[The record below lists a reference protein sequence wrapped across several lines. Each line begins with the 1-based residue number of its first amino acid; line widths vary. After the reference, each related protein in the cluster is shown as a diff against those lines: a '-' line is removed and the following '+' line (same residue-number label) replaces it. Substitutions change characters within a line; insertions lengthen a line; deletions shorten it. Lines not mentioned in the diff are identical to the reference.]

1 MLYAK
6 KTGTI
11 LVPTMREGR
20 SVTDHVFVLTWK
32 LVGGYFMAARV
43 GVNTASYIT
52 PGHPLIPKR
61 RVRITATV
69 GARHDQA

>member
-1 MLYAK
+1 MRYAR

-11 LVPTMREGR
+11 LVPTMHEER
-20 SVTDHVFVLTWK
+20 SRADRIFVFAWK

-61 RVRITATV
+61 RVRIMANV
-69 GARHDQA
+69 K

>member
-1 MLYAK
+1 MRYAR

-11 LVPTMREGR
+11 LVPTMREDR
-20 SVTDHVFVLTWK
+20 SRADHVFVFGWK

-52 PGHPLIPKR
+52 PGHPLVRKR
-61 RVRITATV
+61 RVRIMATA

>member
-11 LVPTMREGR
+11 LVPSMREER
-20 SVTDHVFVLTWK
+20 STADHLFVFGWK
-32 LVGGYFMAARV
+32 LIGGHFMAARV
-43 GVNTASYIT
+43 GVDTASFIE
-52 PGHPLIPKR
+52 PRHPLVRKR

>member
-1 MLYAK
+1 MIYAK

-11 LVPTMREGR
+11 LVPTMREER
-20 SVTDHVFVLTWK
+20 TTADHLFVFGWK

-69 GARHDQA
+69 GARHDQT